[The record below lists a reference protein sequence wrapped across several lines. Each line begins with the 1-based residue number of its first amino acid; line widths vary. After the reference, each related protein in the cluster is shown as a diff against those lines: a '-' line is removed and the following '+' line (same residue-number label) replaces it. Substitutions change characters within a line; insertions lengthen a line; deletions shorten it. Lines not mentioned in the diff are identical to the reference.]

1 MESMTTTG
9 LTHPTVDAALA
20 TAATLL
26 DMEVVLVGS
35 LSETTFT
42 FARVHGEW
50 PGLEQG
56 MTSDRSDSFCH
67 RMLAGAP
74 CRTSDAERDPNYVGA
89 PIRAA
94 LGIRSYVGVPIRA
107 ADGRLLGTLC
117 GLDRGSV
124 EVDDAAVGVLR
135 ELANIVAL
143 YMTDDLQTAV
153 IRRTPEGW
161 QVGDEPADD
170 LLSAMVLADLLSGE
184 LERTPRPARVEDD
197 SDELTRLRVTV
208 GQLEHALAAR
218 ITIEQAIGVLAERQ
232 RTTPREAF
240 ERIRRVA
247 RSAGLRIHDLAR
259 DVVASTTTPTDLPR
273 ELH

>member
-1 MESMTTTG
+1 MTTTG

-42 FARVHGEW
+42 VARVHGDW
-50 PGLEQG
+50 AGLEEG
-56 MTSDRSDSFCH
+56 TTSDRSDSFCH

-74 CRTSDAERDPNYVGA
+74 CHTSDAAHDPDYA
-89 PIRAA
+89 DAA
-94 LGIRSYVGVPIRA
+94 FRTHLNIRSYVGVPIRA
-107 ADGRLLGTLC
+107 SDGRLLGTLC
-117 GLDRGSV
+117 GLDSESV
-124 EVDDAAVGVLR
+124 DIDDTTVGVLR

-143 YMTDDLQTAV
+143 YMTDELQSAV

-161 QVGDEPADD
+161 QVGDESADD

-184 LERTPRPARVEDD
+184 LERIPRPARADD
-197 SDELTRLRVTV
+197 GSDELTRLRVTV
-208 GQLEHALAAR
+208 SQLEHALAAR
-218 ITIEQAIGVLAERQ
+218 ITIEQAIGVVAERQ
-232 RTTPREAF
+232 RSTPREAF
-240 ERIRRVA
+240 ERIRKVA
-247 RSAGLRIHDLAR
+247 RSGGVRIHDLAR

-273 ELH
+273 ELQ

>member
-1 MESMTTTG
+1 MTPPRLPDTMDPMTTTG
-9 LTHPTVDAALA
+9 LRHPTVDAALA

-42 FARVHGEW
+42 FARVHGDW

-56 MTSDRSDSFCH
+56 MTSDRSDSLCH

-74 CRTSDAERDPNYVGA
+74 CRTADAEHDPDYAEA
-89 PIRAA
+89 PIRSK
-94 LGIRSYVGVPIRA
+94 LGIRSYVGVPIRT
-107 ADGRLLGTLC
+107 ADGRILGTLC

-124 EVDDAAVGVLR
+124 DVADAAVGVLR

-143 YMTDDLQTAV
+143 YMTDDLQSAV

-161 QVGDEPADD
+161 QVGDEHADD

-184 LERTPRPARVEDD
+184 VERSARPARANDG
-197 SDELTRLRVTV
+197 SDELTRL
-208 GQLEHALAAR
+208 
-218 ITIEQAIGVLAERQ
+218 
-232 RTTPREAF
+232 
-240 ERIRRVA
+240 
-247 RSAGLRIHDLAR
+247 
-259 DVVASTTTPTDLPR
+259 
-273 ELH
+273 